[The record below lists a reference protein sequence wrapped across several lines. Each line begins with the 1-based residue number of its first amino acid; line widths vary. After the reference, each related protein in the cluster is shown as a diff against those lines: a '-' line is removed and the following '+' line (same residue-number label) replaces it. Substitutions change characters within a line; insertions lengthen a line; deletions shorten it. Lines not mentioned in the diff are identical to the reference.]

1 MGARGSA
8 LARVVCW
15 YCAHEWLTRISK
27 GMARCP
33 SCRTF
38 NHPGNAKRKGV
49 A

>member
-8 LARVVCW
+8 LSRIACW

-33 SCRTF
+33 SCRTL
-38 NHPGNAKRKGV
+38 NHPSKAKTQGV
-49 A
+49 N

>member
-8 LARVVCW
+8 LARVLCW
-15 YCAHEWLTRISK
+15 YCGHEWLTRISK

-38 NHPGNAKRKGV
+38 NHAAEAKRKGV